1 MNAKMS
7 GQEGG
12 GSKNTSPVTTGRVTR
27 RPDPLGVLS
36 EVVLD
41 LTRLIEGLL
50 EEGPDPAR
58 VDLRL
63 HRYRLYEAFPRLKPS
78 DSDLAQ
84 ALAEAD
90 GDEIE

>member
-1 MNAKMS
+1 MS
-7 GQEGG
+7 GTGRGRVQ
-12 GSKNTSPVTTGRVTR
+12 NTSPATAGRVTR

-50 EEGPDPAR
+50 VEGPDPAR
-58 VDLRL
+58 VDLRF

-84 ALAEAD
+84 ALAEED